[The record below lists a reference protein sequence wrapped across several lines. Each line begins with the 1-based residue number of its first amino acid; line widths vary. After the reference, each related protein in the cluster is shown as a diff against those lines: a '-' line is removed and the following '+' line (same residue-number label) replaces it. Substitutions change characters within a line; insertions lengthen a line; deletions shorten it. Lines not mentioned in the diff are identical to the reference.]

1 MRFFQNIRR
10 IRAFMAEDIDA
21 HIGDIA
27 LLKMDSVG
35 LDIRP
40 SLRAHLDPVRGWAPR
55 LDLPAL
61 RALPPNT
68 FGRAYAD
75 FIDRHKLAP
84 IVLTSAID
92 AETLARNA
100 YGLRYATT
108 HDMFHV
114 LLGFAPDTVG
124 EMGVLAFTCG
134 QGFHRVLWLQALFA
148 WLIYPFQ
155 SGFKLRAL
163 RDAWRR
169 GYAIGQRAPLLLG
182 LRLEDRFEADLGALR
197 AELHLADPE
206 PARAAA

>member
-1 MRFFQNIRR
+1 MRFFQNMRR
-10 IRAFMAEDIDA
+10 IRAFMAEDIDH

-40 SLRAHLDPVRGWAPR
+40 SLRSHLDPVRGFAPR

-61 RALPPNT
+61 RALPVRS

-75 FIDRHKLAP
+75 FLDHYKLAP
-84 IVLTSAID
+84 VVLTSAID
-92 AETLARNA
+92 GDTIARNA

-114 LLGFAPDTVG
+114 LLGYGPDTVG
-124 EMGVLAFTCG
+124 ELGVLAFTCG
-134 QGFHRVLWLQALFA
+134 QGYHRLLWLQALFA

-155 SGFKLRAL
+155 SGFKLGAL
-163 RDAWRR
+163 RRAWRR
-169 GYAIGQRAPLLLG
+169 GYALGQRAPLLLG
-182 LRLEDRFEADLGALR
+182 IRLEDRFEADLSALR
-197 AELHLADPE
+197 EEFGLADPE